1 MRQGLSF
8 ILRQRFHPSAS
19 IRSEKLRGQI
29 TTGLILILCLQA
41 VPAVHAQTASTTEA
55 VSETGTLANVLKKV
69 DARNLPRVAESGS
82 WSSEPGYVYYAG
94 KGSVQGI
101 DAFYQAELK
110 RLGWTEVTVSPQVT
124 EQYSDRL
131 YQLDDILL
139 QVALGTGS
147 DEGTVSVSLSVFGNV
162 DLRKF
167 PMPEDAE
174 PNPSPSPV
182 NVSYRS
188 QKSIPQISEAVRAGL
203 TGMGWREYSP
213 FYDQPTSPPHV
224 NSMAFVNGFRKLQ
237 AVVHRDPKKPAEPG
251 TAGIFAGSILSF
263 EVLVPDGA
271 TELKVDEYQGGFRY
285 RTAQTPEMTITDFEA
300 LAAKQAWVNR
310 TADDLATENVRVYRD
325 SEGVT
330 YDVRFTSDESGRGTL
345 VEAHRLPAEP
355 DAPEVASTDTNSDD
369 ADVPEQSEAEM
380 KQKSEKEK
388 PSETDSDDEEIPA
401 ELAAAMRDA
410 QKEVQAEVGKL
421 RQQLKGIPGAEKFAD
436 LLEKEMEDDADDSA
450 DADDP
455 KMKEDDSDTET
466 DPVTEGESASETAT
480 SSDDSDDQ
488 YVIPPAA
495 DADRGIVK
503 GKLTY
508 GTDITQFAYA
518 LAFPTTK
525 YGESSLMIYLSDKPM
540 KLSVLRSKS
549 IGELSAYDL
558 AADFDANMLSLS
570 LEKESVSI
578 NASLKSGSISLS
590 STEIRADVRTQ
601 NGRLKGTLNMD
612 KPQDFFDKPFLVEL
626 TVDMPLATVSS
637 QSASGASPDVMVLD
651 ETFDFPVPTGTSG
664 KSQESSPYRTTI
676 TTSHSQSL
684 DAIVKFYDEALP
696 MAGWKIASRDTKPGT
711 DSAMLF
717 CLDPERSL
725 TIRLKREGDTTSLKL
740 VGRNE
745 KAARTAGVVPP
756 QGKFKLF
763 IGNASESDVTV
774 EVAGK
779 SYSLKAGEG
788 SEDPKQARKI
798 DLAPGRH
805 RITVKEKGGASDSEE
820 IEGASGTAWG
830 AIALP
835 KGKVFTNLLY

>member
-8 ILRQRFHPSAS
+8 TLRPRFHAAALL
-19 IRSEKLRGQI
+19 RSEKLRGRI
-29 TTGLILILCLQA
+29 RTGLILILCLRA
-41 VPAVHAQTASTTEA
+41 VPLVNAQTVSTTEA
-55 VSETGTLANVLKKV
+55 VSATGTLANVRKKA
-69 DARNLPRVAESGS
+69 DARNLPRVAESGA

-110 RLGWTEVTVSPQVT
+110 RLGWIEVTVSPQVT
-124 EQYSDRL
+124 DQYSDRL

-147 DEGTVSVSLSVFGNV
+147 EEGIVSVSLSVFGNV
-162 DLRKF
+162 DLSKF

-213 FYDQPTSPPHV
+213 FFDQPASPPHV

-237 AVVHRDPKKPAEPG
+237 AVVHRDPRKPAEPG

-285 RTAQTPEMTITDFEA
+285 RTAQTAEVAIAGFEA
-300 LAAKQAWVNR
+300 LAAQQAWVNR
-310 TADDLATENVRVYRD
+310 TADDPATENVRVYRD
-325 SEGVT
+325 SDGTT
-330 YDVRFTSDESGRGTL
+330 YDVKFTSDEAGKGTL
-345 VEAHRLPAEP
+345 VEVRRLPAEP
-355 DAPEVASTDTNSDD
+355 DAPEVASTDAKSSD
-369 ADVPEQSEAEM
+369 AGVPERSETEM
-380 KQKSEKEK
+380 KKKSEKDK

-401 ELAAAMRDA
+401 ELAAAMLDA
-410 QKEVQAEVGKL
+410 QKEVQAEVGKI
-421 RQQLKGIPGAEKFAD
+421 RQQLKGIPGADKFAD
-436 LLEKEMEDDADDSA
+436 LLEKEMEDDAEDSE
-450 DADDP
+450 DADDLE
-455 KMKEDDSDTET
+455 MKEDDSDTE
-466 DPVTEGESASETAT
+466 GESDSETAT
-480 SSDDSDDQ
+480 SSDNSDDQ

-495 DADRGIVK
+495 DAERGIVK

-508 GTDITQFAYA
+508 GTDITQFTHA
-518 LAFPTTK
+518 LAFPATK

-558 AADFDANMLSLS
+558 AADFDANLLSLS

-590 STEIRADVRTQ
+590 STEIHADVRTQ
-601 NGRLKGTLNMD
+601 DGRLKGTLKMD

-626 TVDMPLATVSS
+626 TIDVPLATVSS
-637 QSASGASPDVMVLD
+637 QSASGASPDVIVLD

-684 DAIVKFYDEALP
+684 DAIVKFYEEALP
-696 MAGWKIASRDTKPGT
+696 TAGWNIASRDTKPGT

-725 TIRLKREGDTTSLKL
+725 TIRLKREGDTTSLSL

-756 QGKFKLF
+756 KGKFKLF

-779 SYSLKAGEG
+779 TITLKAGEG
-788 SEDPKQARKI
+788 SEDPKQARKM

-805 RITVKEKGGASDSEE
+805 RITVKEKGGESDSEE

>member
-1 MRQGLSF
+1 MRHGSSF
-8 ILRQRFHPSAS
+8 TSKQRFHAVVSL
-19 IRSEKLRGQI
+19 RSENLRGRI
-29 TTGLILILCLQA
+29 RTGLILILCLGA
-41 VPAVHAQTASTTEA
+41 VPLVNGQTDSTTETVA
-55 VSETGTLANVLKKV
+55 GTGTLAEVLKKV
-69 DARNLPRVAESGS
+69 DARKLPRVAESGA

-94 KGSVQGI
+94 KGSIPGI

-110 RLGWTEVTVSPQVT
+110 RLGWKDVSASTQVT

-147 DEGTVSVSLSVFGNV
+147 DEGVVSVSLSVFGNV

-203 TGMGWREYSP
+203 TGMGWREYAP
-213 FYDQPTSPPHV
+213 FHDQPVSPPHV
-224 NSMAFVNGFRKLQ
+224 SSMTFVNGFRKLQ

-271 TELKVDEYQGGFRY
+271 TELKVDEYQGSFRY
-285 RTAQTPEMTITDFEA
+285 RSKQEPEAAKSAFDA
-300 LAAKQAWVNR
+300 LAAQHAWVNR
-310 TADDLATENVRVYRD
+310 TPDDSAAENTRTYRA
-325 SEGVT
+325 SEGASYEVK
-330 YDVRFTSDESGRGTL
+330 FTPDEGRGIL
-345 VEAHRLPAEP
+345 VEVHRLPAEP
-355 DAPEVASTDTNSDD
+355 EAPEVASADSQSDD
-369 ADVPEQSEAEM
+369 ADVPERSEPEM
-380 KQKSEKEK
+380 KKESETDK
-388 PSETDSDDEEIPA
+388 PSQTDSDDEEIPA

-421 RQQLKGIPGAEKFAD
+421 RQQLKGIPGADKFAD
-436 LLEKEMEDDADDSA
+436 LLEEEMEDDAEDSE
-450 DADDP
+450 DAGEP
-455 KMKEDDSDTET
+455 EMKEDDSDTESDSDT
-466 DPVTEGESASETAT
+466 SGESDSENAP
-480 SSDDSDDQ
+480 SSDSSDDQ

-495 DADRGIVK
+495 DGLRGIVK

-508 GTDITQFAYA
+508 GTDITQFAHA
-518 LAFPTTK
+518 LAFPATK

-540 KLSVLRSKS
+540 KLSVLRSKT

-590 STEIRADVRTQ
+590 STEILADVQTQ
-601 NGRLKGTLNMD
+601 DGRLKGTLKMD

-626 TVDMPLATVSS
+626 TIDVPMATVSG

-684 DAIVKFYDEALP
+684 DAIVKFYEDALP
-696 MAGWKIASRDTKPGT
+696 MAGWKIASRDTKPGA

-725 TIRLKREGDTTSLKL
+725 TIRMKREGDTTSLSL
-740 VGRNE
+740 IGRNE
-745 KAARTAGVVPP
+745 KTARAAGVVPP

-779 SYSLKAGEG
+779 SYNLKAGEG

-805 RITVKEKGGASDSEE
+805 RMTVKEKGGASDSEE

-830 AIALP
+830 AIVLP
-835 KGKVFTNLLY
+835 KGKVFSNLLY